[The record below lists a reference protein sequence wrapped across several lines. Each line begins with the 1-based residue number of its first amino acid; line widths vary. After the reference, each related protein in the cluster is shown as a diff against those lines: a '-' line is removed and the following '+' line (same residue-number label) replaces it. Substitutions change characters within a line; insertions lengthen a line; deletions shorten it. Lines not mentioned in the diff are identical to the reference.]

1 MTERLFEMAPERLGL
16 ADRFGVPPF
25 SVFDTRQGYWQERK
39 RRWIALGIRSELGRG
54 DDLLNLE
61 GTAERQRAYKTMGA
75 IPANQNDMLAYRKQ
89 ERSDDIPLARD
100 LYAASNLTG
109 ASDLPEW
116 ANNGTSQMT
125 PGTSIFD
132 PVLCEIIYRWYSPH
146 GGAILDPF
154 AGGSVRGI
162 TASVLERIYV
172 GVDLSER
179 QLEANRENARELS
192 GPVPPTWVHGDSR
205 DVAKLAPGRYD
216 LVFSCPPY
224 THLERYSEDERD
236 LSTYEYPEFRAAYAA
251 IIEAACGLLAP
262 DRFACFVVSEVRHR
276 SQGHYYGLVPDTIR
290 LFQEAGLE
298 LYNEAILINPVGTL
312 AMRTLR
318 QFPPGRKLG
327 RTHQNVL
334 IFVKGDGRRA
344 AEACG
349 VLELH
354 EESLG

>member
-1 MTERLFEMAPERLGL
+1 MSERLFDMAPERLGL

-39 RRWIALGIRSELGRG
+39 RQWIALGIRSELGRG

-61 GTAERQRAYKTMGA
+61 GTAERQRKYKTMGA
-75 IPANQNDMLAYRKQ
+75 IPANQNDMLGYRNG
-89 ERSDDIPLARD
+89 DVPLARD
-100 LYAASNLTG
+100 LYGASNLTG
-109 ASDLPEW
+109 AAPLPEW

-132 PVLCEIIYRWYSPH
+132 PVLCEMIYRWYSPH
-146 GGAILDPF
+146 GGTVLDPF

-162 TASVLERIYV
+162 VASVLERIYV
-172 GVDLSER
+172 GIDLSER
-179 QLEANRENARELS
+179 QIDANRENALALH

-205 DVAKLAPGRYD
+205 EVQKLAPGEYD

-236 LSTYEYPEFRAAYAA
+236 LSTYDYPRFLTEYGS
-251 IIEAACGLLAP
+251 IIERTCSLLRP
-262 DRFACFVVSEVRHR
+262 DRFACFVVSEVRHPQ
-276 SQGHYYGLVPDTIR
+276 QGHYHGLVPDTIR
-290 LFQEAGLE
+290 LFQEAGLS
-298 LYNEAILINPVGTL
+298 LYNEAILVNPVGTL

-344 AEACG
+344 ADACG
-349 VLELH
+349 QLELV
-354 EESLG
+354 EEALT